1 LTGDFFGVSSSDES
15 ESDDDA
21 FFFLF
26 ERAAGAGTT
35 AFFATGV
42 TFAANQTIKIGEQI
56 ESKDLLL
63 FGVDGGCF
71 LLAAGAT
78 SSESELELLD
88 NAAFDF
94 RFALTGCVGLTFT
107 DGFFTSSSEE
117 SDEDDESFFL
127 FFPFVNRAFGG
138 GIATFF

>member
-1 LTGDFFGVSSSDES
+1 MTGDFFCGSSSDES
-15 ESDDDA
+15 ESDEDSC
-21 FFFLF
+21 FFLF

-42 TFAANQTIKIGEQI
+42 TFAVNETIEIREEI
-56 ESKDLLL
+56 ENKDLLL

-71 LLAAGAT
+71 LLADGAT

-88 NAAFDF
+88 DAAFDF
-94 RFALTGCVGLTFT
+94 GFALTGCVVLTFT

-127 FFPFVNRAFGG
+127 LFPFVNRALGG